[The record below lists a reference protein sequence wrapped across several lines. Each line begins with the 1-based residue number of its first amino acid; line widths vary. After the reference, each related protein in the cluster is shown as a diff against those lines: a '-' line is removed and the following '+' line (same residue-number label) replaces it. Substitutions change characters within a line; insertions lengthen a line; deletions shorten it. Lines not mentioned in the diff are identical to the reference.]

1 MGKEIFSFQKCSTS
15 VRTKQPC
22 HRCAGQILSANG
34 MLWSWQS
41 RLQAFPSVGYGLGVR
56 DQESE
61 GNRERDKMR
70 EKW

>member
-1 MGKEIFSFQKCSTS
+1 MGKEILSFQRCSTS
-15 VRTKQPC
+15 VKTKQPC

-34 MLWSWQS
+34 MLWSWWS
-41 RLQAFPSVGYGLGVR
+41 HLQAFSSAGYGLGMR

-61 GNRERDKMR
+61 GNGERDKMR